1 MPKNGQDCKCASAPT
16 LIFPCSGAADV
27 GELSD
32 LAARKLTRDGIGK
45 MFCLAGL
52 GGHVESFT
60 TNTHAAG
67 KILIIDGCP
76 VDCAKKTLEHA
87 HFHDFLH
94 VRVTDL
100 GCVKGKSP
108 VTDET
113 VAHIAAFGNNMLSS
127 EGCCS

>member
-1 MPKNGQDCKCASAPT
+1 
-16 LIFPCSGAADV
+16 
-27 GELSD
+27 
-32 LAARKLTRDGIGK
+32 

-52 GGHVESFT
+52 GGHVVSFI
-60 TNTHAAG
+60 TNTNAAG
-67 KILIIDGCP
+67 KILVIDGCP

-87 HFHDFLH
+87 NFSDFLH

-113 VAHIAAFGNNMLSS
+113 VAHIAAYGNNMLST
-127 EGCCS
+127 EECCS